1 MPIRLDLNSS
11 RCRDVSTSRRIPDLT
26 TLVELFYPSL
36 DDLARFEKTTAEQLG
51 EPYRRLLAHDE
62 HMTVTVE
69 AFHNSPVDVQVLAT
83 RLAPPHYSRK
93 ILLTRQNDGKVV
105 QFGIVRL
112 NFECLAPEVRR
123 EIEQQGKPLGR
134 ILIEHNVL
142 REVELVD
149 LWKLEPGDELCRLFG
164 MSASGHCYGRTALIH
179 CDGEPAVELLEV
191 VAPLQP

>member
-1 MPIRLDLNSS
+1 LSS
-11 RCRDVSTSRRIPDLT
+11 SRRIPDLT

-36 DDLARFEKTTAEQLG
+36 ADLGEFEKTTAAQLA

-69 AFHNSPVDVQVLAT
+69 AFHNCPVDVRVLAT
-83 RLAPPHYSRK
+83 RLAPPHYARK
-93 ILLTRQNDGKVV
+93 ILLTRQSDGVVV

-112 NFECLAPEVRR
+112 NFDCLAPDVQR
-123 EIEQQGKPLGR
+123 EIEEQGKPLGR

-142 REVELVD
+142 RQVELVE
-149 LWKLEPGDELCRLFG
+149 LWKLTPGKELQALFG
-164 MSASGHCYGRTALIH
+164 LATHEPCFGRTALIH

-191 VAPLQP
+191 VTPVA

>member
-1 MPIRLDLNSS
+1 MPP
-11 RCRDVSTSRRIPDLT
+11 SRRIPDLT

-36 DDLARFEKTTAEQLG
+36 ADLAHFEKVTAAQLA
-51 EPYRRLLAHDE
+51 ESYRRLLTHDE

-69 AFHNSPVDVQVLAT
+69 AFHNCQVDVCVLAT
-83 RLAPPHYSRK
+83 RLAPPHYARK
-93 ILLTRQNDGKVV
+93 IVLTRQSDGAVV

-112 NFECLAPEVRR
+112 NFDCLAPEVQR

-142 REVELVD
+142 RQVELVD
-149 LWKLEPGDELCRLFG
+149 LWKLTPGPELQSLFG
-164 MSASGHCYGRTALIH
+164 LAGPETCFGRTALIY

-191 VAPLQP
+191 VTPV